1 MYVYVWKDPH
11 GIPFYVG
18 MAKTARR
25 FSPYK
30 ASHRNKQC
38 LGMLHQIGP
47 ANVLIELHPA
57 ADEATARKLE
67 QELIL
72 RFGRL
77 CDGTGSLTNISRG
90 GEFHLTSDKTKNLL
104 KAKWQDPEHKEK
116 ILRGRKGVKRTLAP
130 EIKQKLRE
138 RVAANPAMKGWGERN
153 GKDPEFDTKRIAGI
167 RAAQPKRAAKMTDPE
182 ALALRKAR
190 LKATLTSDE
199 YKAKR
204 ALWDTPEYRQKLS
217 DNKKAYWAKKRAEK
231 LTGV

>member
-1 MYVYVWKDPH
+1 MYVYVWKDPQ

-18 MAKTARR
+18 MGSRLSRTNPKN
-25 FSPYK
+25 K
-30 ASHRNKQC
+30 GHRNKDC
-38 LGMLHQIGP
+38 LEKLITVGVDAIIIEIHTTAGIKAAQELEQQ
-47 ANVLIELHPA
+47 LIE
-57 ADEATARKLE
+57 KY
-67 QELIL
+67 
-72 RFGRL
+72 GRL
-77 CDGTGSLTNISRG
+77 RDGTGTLTNISKG
-90 GEFHLTSDKTKNLL
+90 GEFHACTPETAVKL
-104 KAKWQDPEHKEK
+104 KAMWEDEEFRIKNS
-116 ILRGRKGVKRTLAP
+116 LSRKPRVLA
-130 EIKQKLRE
+130 ESTKQKLRE

-167 RAAQPKRAAKMTDPE
+167 RAAQPKRAAKMADPE

-231 LTGV
+231 LLGG